1 MISSLKDAR
10 TREKRALIKEESE
23 AQKLMQE
30 ECSEGLQSILKYLML
45 VGKVLMNL
53 EVKLGRLE
61 TANEKL
67 IDAYEQNED
76 SEVSSS
82 IK

>member
-1 MISSLKDAR
+1 MISSLKGAR

-45 VGKVLMNL
+45 GKVLMNL

-67 IDAYEQNED
+67 IDVYEQNED
-76 SEVSSS
+76 SEGTE
-82 IK
+82 